1 MKWPKVGIGCID
13 EDGDESEAFV
23 NQSDEFVCLEVG
35 GSLFYFNPSDANL
48 LAEALGAYA
57 DDCNPQGENA

>member
-1 MKWPKVGIGCID
+1 MKWPKVGFVGFNEDD
-13 EDGDESEAFV
+13 EVDIFV
-23 NQSDEFVCLEVG
+23 SQVGEMVCLDVNNFPI
-35 GSLFYFNPSDANL
+35 LLDPSDANL